1 MAWEEITRDTVLS
14 RLSGTE
20 TAALES
26 AALDWAQHD
35 PIPEIVAMVV
45 AEWRAA
51 LRKRFRIG
59 PEGTVPSELTVH
71 ILADI
76 RYRLFTRLPDIGLLD
91 ERRVAEYN
99 QARDVLAHLDRYII
113 EEPPEEASAA
123 SNPAASVKIVS
134 RTVRRFTR
142 RTLAGL

>member
-76 RYRLFTRLPDIGLLD
+76 RYRLFTRLPDIG
-91 ERRVAEYN
+91 
-99 QARDVLAHLDRYII
+99 Q
-113 EEPPEEASAA
+113 SC
-123 SNPAASVKIVS
+123 
-134 RTVRRFTR
+134 
-142 RTLAGL
+142 